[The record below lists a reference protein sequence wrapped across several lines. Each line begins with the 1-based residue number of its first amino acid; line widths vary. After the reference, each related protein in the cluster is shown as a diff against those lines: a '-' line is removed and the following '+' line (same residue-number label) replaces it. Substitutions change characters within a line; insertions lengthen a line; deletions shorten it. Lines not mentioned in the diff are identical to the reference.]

1 MIKHCPFLFF
11 LFLFVLPL
19 KGQDSII
26 ALDEVILK
34 VEASKVNPLG
44 DIPSEVLTSRAIA
57 LNNPTDFAGTI
68 NMVPGVYF
76 LSGALNTNR
85 ITIRG
90 VGART
95 LFGTD
100 KLRMYYN
107 DIPVTDGTGTSTL
120 EAFDL
125 ENLSA
130 IRVVKGPKAG
140 NYGAALGG
148 AILLNSQNRGPEGFR
163 LWNRSVTGSYGL
175 FKNNL
180 GLQYGDSL
188 LRVTLRYNR
197 LTTNGYRENNY
208 FDRDGLLLD
217 LSYKAG
223 KRHELGVLVNHIDYR
238 AGIPSSLSLAAFEE
252 DPTQAAFTWAQ
263 SRGFEAN
270 RYTLAGLS
278 DRITLGKGLENTTS
292 IFVSYLDHYEPRPF
306 NILDE
311 YTLGYG
317 LRSVFRGRLG
327 SGNAPGRFELGVEQY
342 RDEYAWSTFENLYRE
357 NEGQGGLQ
365 GSRLSRNREFRN
377 YAQWFGRLELPLA
390 TYWRATASLALN
402 KTRYTYRDLF
412 NTGAANQSG
421 ERDFDPI
428 ILPGIT
434 LRYDPGTGSYAYV
447 NASRGFNNP
456 SLEESLTPDGLINP
470 EISQEKGMNYELG
483 GQLELLQ
490 RALQIRGAL
499 YWMEIED
506 LLVADRVG
514 EDQFIGRNAGATRHR
529 GLELSAEYRQALSPK
544 LRINPFISYTLNA
557 HRFQDFVDGDD
568 DFSGNPLTGVPRNR
582 VYGGLRFD
590 TPAGGFLSLTWQ
602 YVDPIPLTDA
612 NTLNSEAYQL
622 VNLQAGHSFNF
633 LPKVRARL
641 DFGINNLGNRRYASS
656 VLINAGSFNGSAPRY
671 FYPGNARNYFI
682 SLRLDYGG

>member
-1 MIKHCPFLFF
+1 MIKRCPLILLL
-11 LFLFVLPL
+11 LFLAFPIQ
-19 KGQDSII
+19 GQDSII

-34 VEASKVNPLG
+34 VESRKLNPLG

-68 NMVPGVYF
+68 NIVPGVYF

-107 DIPVTDGTGTSTL
+107 NIPVTNGTGTSTL

-125 ENLSA
+125 ENLGA
-130 IRVVKGPKAG
+130 IRVIKGPKAG

-148 AILLNSQNRGPEGFR
+148 ALLLSSQEQGAQGFR
-163 LWNRSVTGSYGL
+163 MWNRTVTGSYGL

-180 GLQYGDSL
+180 GLHYGDSVL
-188 LRVTLRYNR
+188 QLTLRYNR

-223 KRHELGVLVNHIDYR
+223 RRHQLGVLVNHIDYR
-238 AGIPSSLSLAAFEE
+238 AGIPSSLSRTAFEE

-278 DRITLGKGLENTTS
+278 DRITLGNGLENITS
-292 IFVSYLDHYEPRPF
+292 LFLSYLDHYEPRPF

-317 LRSVFRGRLG
+317 LRSVFQGRLG
-327 SGNAPGRFELGVEQY
+327 SKENSGRFELGVEQY

-357 NEGQGGLQ
+357 NEGQGSLQ
-365 GSRLSRNREFRN
+365 GERLSRNREFRT

-390 TYWRATASLALN
+390 SSWRATASLGLN
-402 KTRYTYRDLF
+402 KTTYEYQDLF
-412 NTGAANQSG
+412 NNGAANQSG

-434 LRYDPGTGSYAYV
+434 LRYDPGSGSFAYA

-456 SLEESLTPDGLINP
+456 SLEESLNPDGVINP
-470 EISQEKGMNYELG
+470 QISQEKGMNYELG

-499 YWMEIED
+499 YWMEIKD

-514 EDQFIGRNAGATRHR
+514 EDQFIGRNAGSTRHR
-529 GLELSAEYRQALSPK
+529 GLEVSAEYRRALSQN

-582 VYGGLRFD
+582 VYGGFRLD
-590 TPAGGFLSLTWQ
+590 TDAGGFLSLTWQ

-622 VNLQAGHSFNF
+622 INLQAGHHFNL

-656 VLINAGSFNGSAPRY
+656 VLINAGSFNGSEPRY
-671 FYPGNARNYFI
+671 FYPGNARNYFV